1 MMISMGWR
9 GLAGALTLGLAAVA
23 GLYAGRMLAPHAV
36 AQDAP
41 PQAITAP
48 DVQPVP
54 PPAPQAAI
62 PPQKAPAPD
71 IASAQERDSA
81 HLASILA
88 PVALYPD
95 PLLNNILT
103 ASTYPLEVV
112 EADRWLDNPANT
124 ALSGDQLETALQ
136 QKDWDPAVKSLV
148 PFQAILKMMDNQ
160 LDWTQQLGDAFLAE
174 QDQVMDMVQQLRRQA
189 QAAGGLVP
197 TQQQSVAT
205 DEQGAVTIE
214 PANPQEVSVPAY
226 DPNAAYGAWPYPEAP
241 PDAFAAYGP
250 GDFDPSYGDGWY
262 FGPPVAIV
270 TPIWFWGRFDWHH
283 HRIEVNRD
291 RFARLDPPHR
301 FTVPGEWQHDPTHRH
316 GVAYREAGLQQRF
329 QPERA
334 AALRPAPAARSFAP
348 PAQTGFAASRPAM
361 PQEPAHF
368 GSAPISRPL
377 SAPPPEQ
384 IRVPSAPAF
393 RSPPTAP
400 QPPPAMA
407 HPIYAP
413 PPEQIRG
420 FHPAPS
426 APPRPVMQNAAPAA
440 IASHPAMPA
449 APARATGAP
458 GGVAHG
464 FAR

>member
-1 MMISMGWR
+1 MMISIGWR
-9 GLAGALTLGLAAVA
+9 GLTGALALALAAVS
-23 GLYAGRMLAPHAV
+23 GVYAGRMLAPHAE

-41 PQAITAP
+41 PQDAAAP
-48 DVQPVP
+48 PAQPAP
-54 PPAPQAAI
+54 PPAQRTA
-62 PPQKAPAPD
+62 APAPD

-103 ASTYPLEVV
+103 AATYPLEVV
-112 EADRWLDNPANT
+112 EADRWLDNPANA
-124 ALSGDQLETALQ
+124 ALSGDQLETAMQ
-136 QKDWDPAVKSLV
+136 QRDWDPAVKSLL
-148 PFQAILKMMDNQ
+148 PFQPILKMMDNQ

-189 QAAGGLVP
+189 QAAGGLVS

-205 DEQGAVTIE
+205 DPQGAVAIE

-226 DPNAAYGAWPYPEAP
+226 DPNAAYGDWPYPEAP
-241 PDAFAAYGP
+241 PDAFAAYGA

-262 FGPPVAIV
+262 FGPPVLV
-270 TPIWFWGRFDWHH
+270 TTPIWFWGQFDWHH

-334 AALRPAPAARSFAP
+334 AALRPALGAEPSRSFGP
-348 PAQTGFAASRPAM
+348 PTQTGFSAGRSLPVAPLSRSLPAM
-361 PQEPAHF
+361 AH
-368 GSAPISRPL
+368 PTY
-377 SAPPPEQ
+377 APPPAFRSPAAAPAPQPLSTMAHPIYAPPPDQ

-393 RSPPTAP
+393 
-400 QPPPAMA
+400 
-407 HPIYAP
+407 
-413 PPEQIRG
+413 
-420 FHPAPS
+420 HPAP
-426 APPRPVMQNAAPAA
+426 AAAPRPVMQSAPPARSMAPA
-440 IASHPAMPA
+440 PAH
-449 APARATGAP
+449 ATGAAS
-458 GGVAHG
+458 GAAHG